1 MQLRAIGMQLHLIA
15 TAKAFFFDTAS
26 GCSTQFQKLPF
37 YAYPTDLAHPS
48 HPRRLVSLLRL
59 QHPLFSAASD

>member
-1 MQLRAIGMQLHLIA
+1 MQLYVIA
-15 TAKAFFFDTAS
+15 TAKAVFDTAS

-48 HPRRLVSLLRL
+48 HPRRLVSLLLL
-59 QHPLFSAASD
+59 QL